1 MKKILG
7 GCLIV
12 VVIAMIGFGVATYY
26 AYRFAKPMLDSAGDY
41 VTRARELSQV
51 GDRVAN
57 KLPFVPPTNG
67 ELTQLQVERFIAV
80 QTRVRDELGDRW
92 GEIETKSAEVRRKT
106 EQNHKELS
114 FSEVSGIFSDIA
126 NIYIEARTAQVKAL
140 NIHKFS
146 DGEYTWVRRRVY
158 EAAGMNIAGAIDMS
172 AIEDLARQGSQRS
185 SSKLPDIAR
194 PEVPEAN
201 IRLVKSHTAKVKEW
215 IPMAV
220 LGL

>member
-12 VVIAMIGFGVATYY
+12 AVIATIGLGVASFY
-26 AYRFAKPMLDSAGDY
+26 AYRFARPMIESAGDY
-41 VTRARELSQV
+41 MDRARQMVQL

-57 KLPFVPPTNG
+57 RAPYVPPANG
-67 ELTQLQVERFIAV
+67 ELTQAQLDRFIAV

-92 GEIETKSAEVRRKT
+92 SVIETKSAEIRKKT
-106 EQNHKELS
+106 GEGQHELS
-114 FSEVSGIFSDIA
+114 MADVSAVFSDIA
-126 NIYIEARTAQVKAL
+126 SIYVEARRVQVNAL
-140 NIHKFS
+140 NVHKFS

-158 EAAGMNIAGAIDMS
+158 EAAGMNIASGLDLS
-172 AIEDLARQGSQRS
+172 AIEDLARQGTQRTDT
-185 SSKLPDIAR
+185 KLPDIPM
-194 PEVPEAN
+194 PEVPQRN
-201 IRLVKSHTAKVKEW
+201 INLVKPHLSKVKEW